1 MSLASRLLRPLSD
14 SERVKPS
21 PAAKLSLDD
30 IFIRCPHTPRNPRDG
45 PRYSAG
51 GVRLPPSGGAP
62 LTLSVVRSNPNP
74 QMETTGHMDR
84 LP

>member
-1 MSLASRLLRPLSD
+1 MSLGSRLLQPLSD

-30 IFIRCPHTPRNPRDG
+30 IFIRCPHTLAPLATGLDIRW
-45 PRYSAG
+45 
-51 GVRLPPSGGAP
+51 GAP
-62 LTLSVVRSNPNP
+62 LTLSVVRSNP